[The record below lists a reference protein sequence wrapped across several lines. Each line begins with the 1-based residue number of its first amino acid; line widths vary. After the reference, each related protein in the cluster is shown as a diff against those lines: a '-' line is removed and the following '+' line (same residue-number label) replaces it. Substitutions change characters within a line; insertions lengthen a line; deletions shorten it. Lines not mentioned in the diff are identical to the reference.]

1 MHTRV
6 EAIEEA
12 RDIAAISHADAGL
25 ARINPSGPSPGLR
38 QTAQK
43 LKPPL
48 QVAEAVHL
56 IPNDELEAELCLA
69 TGIRSAQDLFS
80 DIPTALRAKP
90 LRLPPAEPE
99 RLLVRRMRTLLN
111 KNHSYERMAN
121 FLGGGFKP
129 QLVPAAVKAVAHRQE
144 FITAYTPYQPEVSQG
159 LLQTIFEY
167 QSLMCDV
174 TRMEVT
180 NAGLYDGPTA
190 LGEAA
195 LMATRTNGRTRFL
208 IPEHISWEKRSI
220 LRNYTVGPG
229 ITLDTYTYDDKTGRS
244 NATSLESKL
253 GPDVSG
259 VLLENPNHFGVFEED
274 AKRIGELAH
283 AAGALFVIY
292 TDPTSLGV
300 ATPPGLLGAD
310 IVVGEGSCFG
320 GAPALGGPLLG
331 LFSCTEA
338 IVRKAPGRIIGATK
352 DETGKRGF
360 VMTLQAREQHIR
372 RSKATSNI
380 CSNEALLSIQAAIH
394 LTMLGRRGLRD
405 MGLQNLEAGAR
416 LESTLTAAGL
426 HKRFSGATYNELVT
440 PVSNRRDI
448 HERALSQGVHIG
460 WNLDRDVPALK
471 DCLLWGSSPVHV
483 EEDYQKLSKAILP
496 QMKAVQR

>member
-1 MHTRV
+1 MRMV
-6 EAIEEA
+6 PGCEKKRPPPA
-12 RDIAAISHADAGL
+12 RLFLLFSTGRL
-25 ARINPSGPSPGLR
+25 
-38 QTAQK
+38 
-43 LKPPL
+43 
-48 QVAEAVHL
+48 VHL
-56 IPNDELEAELCLA
+56 IPNDELEAELA
-69 TGIRSAQDLFS
+69 RAAGVRSAQDLFS
-80 DIPTALRAKP
+80 DIPAALRAKP

-99 RLLVRRMRTLLN
+99 RLLVRRLRTLLN

-167 QSLMCDV
+167 QSLICDV

-195 LMATRTNGRTRFL
+195 LMATRVNGRMRFL
-208 IPEHISWEKRSI
+208 VPGHLSWEKRSI

-229 ITLDTYTYDDKTGRS
+229 ITLDTYGFDAKTGR
-244 NATSLESKL
+244 ADMASLRSKL

-259 VLLENPNHFGVFEED
+259 VLLENPNHFGIFEED
-274 AKRIGELAH
+274 AKKVGEAAH
-283 AAGALFVIY
+283 AAGALFVMY
-292 TDPTSLGV
+292 VDPTALGV
-300 ATPPGLLGAD
+300 SAPPGLLGAD
-310 IVVGEGSCFG
+310 IVVAEGSCFG

-331 LFSCTEA
+331 MFSCTEA

-372 RSKATSNI
+372 RAKATSNI

-405 MGLQNLEAGAR
+405 MGLQNLAAGAR
-416 LESTLTAAGL
+416 LESTLASAGFNR
-426 HKRFSGATYNELVT
+426 RFSGATYNELVT
-440 PVSNRRDI
+440 PASNFRDV
-448 HERALSQGVHIG
+448 HERALKDGVHIG
-460 WNLDRDVPALK
+460 WNLGADLPAMK
-471 DCLLWGSSPVHV
+471 DCLLWGSTPVHM
-483 EEDYQKLSKAILP
+483 EEDYQRLAKALLP
-496 QMKAVQR
+496 QVKAVTR

>member
-1 MHTRV
+1 M
-6 EAIEEA
+6 
-12 RDIAAISHADAGL
+12 
-25 ARINPSGPSPGLR
+25 
-38 QTAQK
+38 
-43 LKPPL
+43 
-48 QVAEAVHL
+48 HL
-56 IPNDELEAELCLA
+56 IPNDELEAELCKA
-69 TGIRSAQDLFS
+69 IGIASAQDLFT
-80 DIPTALRAKP
+80 DIPAGLRAKP

-99 RLLVRRMRTLLN
+99 RLLVRRLRTLLN

-129 QLVPAAVKAVAHRQE
+129 QLVPSAVKAVAHRQE

-195 LMATRTNGRTRFL
+195 LMATRCNGRTRFL
-208 IPEHISWEKRSI
+208 VPEHLSWEKRSI

-229 ITLDTYTYDDKTGRS
+229 ITLDSYAYDATTGRTDLAS
-244 NATSLESKL
+244 VQAKL

-259 VLLENPNHFGVFEED
+259 ILLENPNHFGIFEED
-274 AKRIGELAH
+274 ARKVGELAH
-283 AAGALFVIY
+283 AAGALFVMY
-292 TDPTSLGV
+292 VDPTSLGV

-331 LFSCTEA
+331 LFSSTEA
-338 IVRKAPGRIIGATK
+338 IVRKMPGRIIGATK

-416 LESTLTAAGL
+416 LESTLASAGL
-426 HKRFSGATYNELVT
+426 HRRFTGAIYNELVT
-440 PVSNRRDI
+440 PAANHRDI
-448 HERALSQGVHIG
+448 HERALKDGVHIG
-460 WNLDRDVPALK
+460 WNLGRDVPALK
-471 DCLLWGSSPVHV
+471 ECLLWGSSPVHV
-483 EEDYQKLSKAILP
+483 EEDYQRLAKALLP
-496 QMKAVQR
+496 HVKAMVR

>member
-1 MHTRV
+1 M
-6 EAIEEA
+6 
-12 RDIAAISHADAGL
+12 
-25 ARINPSGPSPGLR
+25 
-38 QTAQK
+38 
-43 LKPPL
+43 
-48 QVAEAVHL
+48 HL
-56 IPNDELEAELCLA
+56 IPNDELEAELCRA
-69 TGIRSAQDLFS
+69 TGIHSAQDLFL
-80 DIPTALRAKP
+80 DIPASLRAKP

-174 TRMEVT
+174 TRMDVT

-190 LGEAA
+190 LGEAS
-195 LMATRTNGRTRFL
+195 LMATRTNGRARFL
-208 IPEHISWEKRSI
+208 IPENVSWEKRSI
-220 LRNYTVGPG
+220 LHNYTVGPG
-229 ITLDTYTYDDKTGRS
+229 ITLDTYKFDAKTGR
-244 NATSLESKL
+244 ADIASLEAKL

-274 AKRIGELAH
+274 AKHIGELAH
-283 AAGALFVIY
+283 NAGALFVMY
-292 TDPTSLGV
+292 VDPTALGV
-300 ATPPGLLGAD
+300 STPPGLLGAD

-352 DETGKRGF
+352 DEAGKRGF

-416 LESTLTAAGL
+416 LESTLSSAGFN
-426 HKRFSGATYNELVT
+426 KRFTGAIYNELVT
-440 PVSNRRDI
+440 PAANAKEI
-448 HERALSQGVHIG
+448 HERALAQGVHIG
-460 WNLDRDVPALK
+460 WNLGRDLPAMK
-471 DCLLWGSSPVHV
+471 DCLLWGSTPVHV
-483 EEDYQKLSKAILP
+483 EEDYQKLAKAVLP
-496 QMKAVQR
+496 KMKAVQR